1 MPLTGIFA
9 GYALLG
15 FGMYWP
21 IRQKSEINMKPFN
34 TSTARATALGCLA
47 TLMFAAPVT
56 AEESSGS
63 FGTDID
69 ANPNQQGIVE
79 RTATT
84 AVPTSVVETGAGING
99 NDSLTDTA
107 GGIATAVN
115 KGAEQAKQEAQAE
128 INQLKAKVS
137 DLEDQFAEAGPA
149 EDEITER
156 AFNGWMSSRSY
167 GCIRQE
173 KGGRCSERAYKTTY
187 YACKQTDV
195 YMNGTF
201 IRADIA
207 KTSGGRR
214 YNAWNGRPQCS
225 GQQNTTL

>member
-1 MPLTGIFA
+1 
-9 GYALLG
+9 
-15 FGMYWP
+15 
-21 IRQKSEINMKPFN
+21 MKPFN

-128 INQLKAKVS
+128 INQLKAKCQI
-137 DLEDQFAEAGPA
+137 L
-149 EDEITER
+149 
-156 AFNGWMSSRSY
+156 
-167 GCIRQE
+167 
-173 KGGRCSERAYKTTY
+173 
-187 YACKQTDV
+187 
-195 YMNGTF
+195 
-201 IRADIA
+201 
-207 KTSGGRR
+207 KTSLLELLGLRKMRSPKELSMAGCLQVHTGVYSKPKVAAAGRK
-214 YNAWNGRPQCS
+214 AI
-225 GQQNTTL
+225 QQRIMPASKRTFT

>member
-1 MPLTGIFA
+1 
-9 GYALLG
+9 
-15 FGMYWP
+15 
-21 IRQKSEINMKPFN
+21 
-34 TSTARATALGCLA
+34 
-47 TLMFAAPVT
+47 MFAAPVT

-115 KGAEQAKQEAQAE
+115 KGAEQAKQEAQAA

-137 DLEDQFAEAGPA
+137 DLENQLAGAGPA
-149 EDEITER
+149 EDETTER
-156 AFNGWMSSRSY
+156 AFNGWMSSGSY
-167 GCIRQE
+167 GCIRKE
-173 KGGRCSERAYKTTY
+173 KGYCFEKGYTTTY

>member
-1 MPLTGIFA
+1 MKRFIGKVKTAAVSG
-9 GYALLG
+9 AL
-15 FGMYWP
+15 
-21 IRQKSEINMKPFN
+21 
-34 TSTARATALGCLA
+34 TALMA
-47 TLMFAAPVT
+47 TSAFQVSAEEASTSFSTDIENNQGRVT
-56 AEESSGS
+56 A
-63 FGTDID
+63 I
-69 ANPNQQGIVE
+69 E
-79 RTATT
+79 RAGNT
-84 AVPTSVVETGAGING
+84 VPTTVTETGAGING

-137 DLEDQFAEAGPA
+137 DLENQLAGAGPA

-156 AFNGWMSSRSY
+156 AFNGWMSSDSY
-167 GCIRQE
+167 GCIRQA
-173 KGGRCSERAYKTTY
+173 KVPGGCGERGTITTY

-207 KTSGGRR
+207 KTSGGRS

-225 GQQNTTL
+225 EQQNTTL